1 MDFSVIISTMF
12 KKVDQKQNFSELE
25 KDILKFWK
33 DKDIF
38 KKSVETRP
46 ADKTFSFYDGP
57 PFATGTAHYGHLL
70 AGTMKDVIPR
80 FKTMQ
85 GYRVERVWGWDT
97 HGLPIENIVEQ
108 ELEFKS
114 KTQITE
120 YGIDKFNEKCETKVL
135 GYAEEWKKIVEM
147 TGRWVDMENAY
158 LTMDIQYMESVWW
171 VFKSLWDKKLIYEGH
186 KVMPYCPR
194 CATSLSNF
202 ELGLGYADK
211 RDKAITVK
219 FELVSQETDNSKQ
232 KTYILAWTTTPWT
245 LPGNLALAINP
256 EEDYVEFELQED
268 RGQYKKGEKYILMNG
283 DPLRETFGNFVPED
297 IEGIFNLDEVG
308 RVKKREFK
316 GKELLGKKYK
326 PIFNF
331 YKNPKKAFE
340 IVSGDFV
347 STESGTGV
355 VHIAPAFGEN
365 DYLVAK
371 ENGID
376 FYMPVDDLGR
386 FEIDVPEYAG
396 RSVVEL
402 ETNEQIIKDLEK
414 EGNVLKVE
422 NLTHSYPHCWR
433 CDTPLIYRAVTS
445 FFVDVKKNRGEILKN
460 NKNIHWVPE
469 SIGKGR
475 FQKMLEGAPDW
486 NISRQRFWGTP
497 LPVWKCEKCAQVHV
511 YGSIAE
517 LEKEIHQIAGNPEI
531 KVTNLHLHKIKDL
544 EILCNCGS
552 MARLV
557 GDVLDCWFE
566 SGSMPYA
573 SIHYPFEN
581 KEKFERDFPA
591 DFIAE
596 GIDQTRGWFNSLLI
610 LSSNIFGKES
620 FRNVIVNGT
629 ILAESG
635 QKMSKRL
642 KNYPDPIDVVQKYGA
657 DSLRFYLMDSPAVRA
672 EDLRFSEKSVD
683 DVVKKVVLTLWN
695 TYSFFVTYA
704 SIDGFEPLRLPD
716 GRSGQAPKN
725 RMDCWILS
733 ELNATVK
740 NSTEALEDFELSKAT
755 KELASFLDNLSNWYV
770 RRSRRRF
777 WKSENDADKKE
788 AYQTLYDC
796 LVTYSKLLAPYMPFV
811 AEEIYKNLTGEE
823 SVHLSDW
830 PKSNEKMIDKNINKK
845 MARTRAIVS
854 FGLAARGKSNIK
866 VRQPLSKIIVFSSDD
881 ISLDDDLIQAVKD
894 ELNVKEIEFKK
905 DDPEIVEKI
914 VKLDFTVAGPKYGPR
929 VKEINEKVLSGEFEI
944 KEDGVKVGDD
954 MLTAEEI
961 LVNFKSRSEE
971 YVVEGDGLVLVALDI
986 KITEELKQEGI
997 ARDIVRI
1004 IQDLRKKADLD
1015 VADRINISLDTDS
1028 EMLKKV
1034 FEKYDGYIRKE
1045 TLAEKI
1051 DLGKT
1056 DGEEVAI
1063 EKETA
1068 TIKVEKI

>member
-1 MDFSVIISTMF
+1 MF
-12 KKVDQKQNFSELE
+12 KKINQKQNFPELE
-25 KDILKFWK
+25 KNILKFWK
-33 DKDIF
+33 NKNIF
-38 KKSVETRP
+38 KKSVEARP
-46 ADKTFSFYDGP
+46 LDNTFSFYDGP

-108 ELEFKS
+108 ELDFKS
-114 KTQITE
+114 KTQIKE

-158 LTMDIQYMESVWW
+158 LTMDKEYMESVWW

-202 ELGLGYADK
+202 ELGLGYKDK

-219 FELVSQETDNSKQ
+219 FELEEEQG
-232 KTYILAWTTTPWT
+232 TYVLAWTTTPWT
-245 LPGNLALAINP
+245 LPGNLALAVNSKI
-256 EEDYVEFELQED
+256 DYVKVKKDNEF
-268 RGQYKKGEKYILMNG
+268 YILAKDRLADYAEELG
-283 DPLRETFGNFVPED
+283 SDTEEE
-297 IEGIFNLDEVG
+297 I
-308 RVKKREFK
+308 K
-316 GKELLGKKYK
+316 GKALIGKKYK

-331 YKNPKKAFE
+331 YQPKADPPRADKNPKKAFE

-376 FYMPVDDLGR
+376 FFMPVDDLGN
-386 FEIDVPEYAG
+386 FDVDVPDYAG
-396 RSVVEL
+396 KSVIEL

-414 EGNVLKVE
+414 EGKVVKGE
-422 NLTHSYPHCWR
+422 NLVHSYPHCWR

-445 FFVDVKKNRGEILKN
+445 FFVDVKKNRDRILNN
-460 NKNIHWVPE
+460 NKKIHWVPE
-469 SIGKGR
+469 NIGKGR
-475 FQKMLEGAPDW
+475 FQNMLEGAPDW

-497 LPVWKCEKCAQVHV
+497 LPVWKCEKCDKAQVF
-511 YGSIAE
+511 GSIAE
-517 LEKEIHQIAGNPEI
+517 LEENLGNK
-531 KVTNLHLHKIKDL
+531 KVTNLHLHKIQDL
-544 EILCNCGS
+544 EISCDCGGK
-552 MARLV
+552 ARLL

-610 LSSNIFGKES
+610 LSSNIFSKES

-629 ILAESG
+629 VLAENG

-642 KNYPDPIDVVQKYGA
+642 KNYPDPLEMVHKFGA
-657 DSLRFYLMDSPAVRA
+657 DAMRFYLMDSPAVRA
-672 EDLRFSEKSVD
+672 EDLRFSEKGVD
-683 DVVKKVVLTLWN
+683 EVVKKIVITLWN

-704 SIDGFEPLRLPD
+704 SIDEFEPKK
-716 GRSGQAPKN
+716 SIEKPKN
-725 RMDCWILS
+725 KMDHWVLS
-733 ELNATVK
+733 ELNSTVK
-740 NSTEALEDFELSKAT
+740 NVTESLENFELNEAT

-777 WKSENDADKKE
+777 WKSENDADKNE

-830 PKSNEKMIDKNINKK
+830 PKINEKLIDETINKK
-845 MARTRAIVS
+845 MARTRAIVN
-854 FGLAARGKSNIK
+854 FGLSARSKQNIK
-866 VRQPLSKIIVFSSDD
+866 VRQPLSKIIIFSDD
-881 ISLDDDLIQAVKD
+881 DIKLDEDLIQAVKD

-905 DDPEIVEKI
+905 DDPNIVEKI

-929 VKEINEKVLSGEFEI
+929 VKEIGKAVIEGKYEI
-944 KEDGVKVGDD
+944 TENGVKVGKD
-954 MLTAEEI
+954 LISYEEV
-961 LVNFKSRSEE
+961 LVNFKSKSEE
-971 YVVEGDGLVLVALDI
+971 YIVEGDGLVLVALDI
-986 KITEELKQEGI
+986 NITEELKQEGI
-997 ARDIVRI
+997 ARDVVRI
-1004 IQDLRKKADLD
+1004 VQDLRKKADLD
-1015 VADRINISLDTDS
+1015 VSDRINISLGTDS
-1028 EMLKKV
+1028 EILKKV
-1034 FEKYDGYIRKE
+1034 FEKYDAYIRKE

-1056 DGEEVAI
+1056 DGEEVEI

-1068 TIKVEKI
+1068 TIKVEKV